1 MIKDLISEITSF
13 IKGKTIDALIP
24 SITFVSVNSFFG
36 LTIGI
41 FVSISFSIIIL
52 LIRWLRKEDIRYGS
66 VGLIMLIIASFLTI
80 LTNNPNTYFLPDLIT
95 NFLIVMG
102 ILVTLF
108 INKPFAAYASHI
120 TRSWPLEWYWRN
132 DIKPAYFEV
141 SIIWGLFFSFKLLI
155 QIFNLLNSNLNNP
168 FVNILLGFP
177 FTLFVMSLSYLY
189 GIKRLKNL
197 KGPSVEEFRIK
208 ANKPYKGQ
216 TKGF

>member
-1 MIKDLISEITSF
+1 MIKDLISEITNF

-24 SITFVSVNSFFG
+24 SITFVSVNSLFG
-36 LTIGI
+36 LTTAI
-41 FVSISFSIIIL
+41 FISISISIIIL

-66 VGLIMLIIASFLTI
+66 VGLIMLIIASFLSF

-95 NFLIVMG
+95 NFLIIMG
-102 ILVTLF
+102 ILITLF
-108 INKPFAAYASHI
+108 MNKPFAAYASHL

-141 SIIWGLFFSFKLLI
+141 SLIWGLFFTFKLLV
-155 QIFNLLNSNLNNP
+155 QIFNLLKSNLNNP
-168 FVNILLGFP
+168 LINILLGFP

-189 GIKRLKNL
+189 GIKRLRNL
-197 KGPSVEEFRIK
+197 KGPSVEEFKTK
-208 ANKPYKGQ
+208 ASKPYKGQ

>member
-1 MIKDLISEITSF
+1 MIKDLISEITNF

-24 SITFVSVNSFFG
+24 SITFVSVNSLFG
-36 LTIGI
+36 LTTAI
-41 FVSISFSIIIL
+41 FISISISIIIL

-66 VGLIMLIIASFLTI
+66 VGLIMLIIASFLSF

-95 NFLIVMG
+95 NFLIIMG
-102 ILVTLF
+102 ILITLF
-108 INKPFAAYASHI
+108 MNKPFAAYASHL

-141 SIIWGLFFSFKLLI
+141 SLIWGLFFTFKLVV
-155 QIFNLLNSNLNNP
+155 QIFNLLKSNLNNP
-168 FVNILLGFP
+168 LINILLGFP

-189 GIKRLKNL
+189 GIKRLRNL
-197 KGPSVEEFRIK
+197 KGPSVEEFKTK
-208 ANKPYKGQ
+208 ASKPYKGQ